1 MWLQTKRTNSST
13 KDNKADMKF
22 RNLEI
27 YTFNFRLLWTND
39 LGFAASLSFEFTLKN
54 EKLLC
59 KFTYPDK
66 CK

>member
-1 MWLQTKRTNSST
+1 
-13 KDNKADMKF
+13 MKF

-59 KFTYPDK
+59 KFTYPEK